1 MAISRISLFL
11 FIIRFALA
19 VPVVA
24 REVHEVRVNVV
35 DVAGGGTVTSQNR
48 WDSGPRDDWLVN
60 TANQAIAPTTPRLS
74 DLDDSELHST
84 KTSTR
89 SNDALLS
96 STRPHARA
104 KDDPASPGPADNSQ
118 PSIPASDN
126 PASSSSPST
135 EQPDPLRSA
144 SSSTS
149 TDNSDHSSTEYEPLT
164 SGDEVS
170 SSDSQGPIEP
180 ETKNLVGQ
188 LSSKPS
194 PFPETEPLHVAEPG
208 PLYLAE
214 PGPSHPSES
223 GPSHPAEPGPSHPTE
238 PEPSNPTEPEPSSPT
253 QPETQDFL
261 SKLDSG
267 SPQPGPVEP
276 EAKEFLYFFL
286 KNKFERRI
294 SYPGVVDSVQ
304 ESQAAMDSRSYV
316 FASSSPA
323 AL

>member
-48 WDSGPRDDWLVN
+48 WDSGPWDDWLVN

-89 SNDALLS
+89 SNNALLS

-104 KDDPASPGPADNSQ
+104 KDDHASPGPADNSQ

-170 SSDSQGPIEP
+170 SSDSQGHIEP
-180 ETKNLVGQ
+180 ETKNSVGQ

-194 PFPETEPLHVAEPG
+194 PLPETEPLPV
-208 PLYLAE
+208 AE

-238 PEPSNPTEPEPSSPT
+238 PEPSNPA
-253 QPETQDFL
+253 QPETKDFL

-267 SPQPGPVEP
+267 SPQPSPVEP
-276 EAKEFLYFFL
+276 EAKEFFYFFL
-286 KNKFERRI
+286 KNKFQRRI

-316 FASSSPA
+316 SASSSPT
-323 AL
+323 ALQTTLIILT